1 MEDSAEVAEDLV
13 VEGSAAAAEVV
24 FDQVLSDPAAPVF
37 GQALLPDPMEEREP
51 DGQHHPV
58 VDPDLIIGHIIVHII
73 APTIDDATIIA
84 PTIIA
89 AGGIAPISGDDTIAR
104 GIIPPCM

>member
-1 MEDSAEVAEDLV
+1 MEVAEDLV
-13 VEGSAAAAEVV
+13 EAGSAEAAEVA
-24 FDQVLSDPAAPVF
+24 SDLVPAPVSD
-37 GQALLPDPMEEREP
+37 QALLPDPMEEREP

-58 VDPDLIIGHIIVHII
+58 VDPDRIIAHIIVHII
-73 APTIDDATIIA
+73 VPTIDDDTIIA
-84 PTIIA
+84 PTTIA